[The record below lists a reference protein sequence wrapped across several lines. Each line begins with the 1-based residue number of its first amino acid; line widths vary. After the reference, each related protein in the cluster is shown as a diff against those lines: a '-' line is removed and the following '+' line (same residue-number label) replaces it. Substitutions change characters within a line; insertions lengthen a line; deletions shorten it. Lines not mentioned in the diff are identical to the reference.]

1 MKRLSLILVILLA
14 VILSACQP
22 SAEELLLQVDEAVSE
37 GNYVEAAHIISE
49 MTPQEVRQLNDA
61 QQQKLQ
67 ELTLIIELS
76 NKEAMKILEQQ

>member
-14 VILSACQP
+14 VVLSACQP
-22 SAEELLLQVDEAVSE
+22 SAEERLLQADEAVSK

-49 MTPQEVRQLNDA
+49 MTPREVRQLNDA

-67 ELTLIIELS
+67 ELILIIELS